1 MELMILTVRKPQKCP
16 FTCFKDSA
24 VKSNNTETMSTFMG
38 DDLLLIFFFVLLSTL
53 MFELVSHA
61 AFYLCA
67 APCC

>member
-1 MELMILTVRKPQKCP
+1 
-16 FTCFKDSA
+16 
-24 VKSNNTETMSTFMG
+24 MSTFMG
-38 DDLLLIFFFVLLSTL
+38 DYLLLIFFFVLLPTL